1 MNDQEE
7 LRSIA
12 EQIRAQVKAK
22 PENKDKDDDEIDEMI
37 LDVYLKSY
45 TDGEISKGDLEA
57 MANAMGYE
65 FTEEFANDE
74 QAVEDFKEEEKPAEG
89 EGGEGMSKE
98 TLENTRTME
107 EGESKE
113 DFKEKIE
120 DAKEG
125 KEVEGEEET
134 ETETESEDDNSEE
147 VEDED
152 EFENEDEE
160 KKKASEL
167 WKMKF

>member
-7 LRSIA
+7 LRSLA

-74 QAVEDFKEEEKPAEG
+74 QAVDDFKEEEKPAEG
-89 EGGEGMSKE
+89 GEGISKE

-125 KEVEGEEET
+125 KDIEAPEEEVEE
-134 ETETESEDDNSEE
+134 DNSEE
-147 VEDED
+147 VEGDEVED
-152 EFENEDEE
+152 EDEE